1 MSKRAPIYN
10 LEDFAEEICDWL
22 ASGRTLT
29 AYCRREGKPSVRTV
43 YEWRARDVDFAA
55 RFARARE
62 AGFDVMAEELERIAE
77 EPSDHPDDVAHRKLR
92 VWTRLQLLSK
102 WSNKYSDVQRLQ
114 VGGDPAGTPIQ
125 IDDAERTRRIES
137 LLAVAA
143 ARKLAAEAQDA
154 KVNDVADG
162 PRNLS

>member
-1 MSKRAPIYN
+1 MTKRAPKYN
-10 LEDFAEEICDWL
+10 LEDYADEICQWL
-22 ASGRTLT
+22 ASGKTLT
-29 AYCRREGKPSVRTV
+29 AWSRQQGKPSVDVV
-43 YEWRARDVDFAA
+43 YEWRANDVDFAR

-62 AGFDVMAEELERIAE
+62 AGFDVMADELEVIAE
-77 EPSDHPDDVAHRKLR
+77 QSSDHPDDVAHRKLR
-92 VWTRLQLLSK
+92 IWTRLQLLSK

-143 ARKLAAEAQDA
+143 ARRIASEAQDA